1 MKHIPQDNIERQDKA
16 TAYYDK
22 FSRVYDVFSSKA
34 YYHKAR
40 LRAVKELR
48 LTKGKTVLNVPVGT
62 GQNFEYFQ
70 QYLGNSGLIV
80 GVDISS
86 GMLDKARI
94 KIDKNQWSNIT
105 LLNQNVISL
114 GPDLVSKFLDQN
126 SVDGFDAI
134 LCDLGLSGFPQW
146 EEVID
151 SLISMLAPTGRISI
165 MDWYIEGP
173 SLRGSFVK
181 WIGKGEVNRPIWQ
194 YLETKVTD
202 FTVDASFNRGG
213 IFVASGTRKVHY

>member
-1 MKHIPQDNIERQDKA
+1 MFRNKTEQQDKV

-22 FSRVYDVFSSKA
+22 FSTVYDVFSSKA

-40 LRAVKELR
+40 LQAVKELR

-62 GQNFEYFQ
+62 GQNFDYLQ
-70 QYLGNSGLIV
+70 QHLSGSGLIV

-105 LLNQNVISL
+105 LLNQNVINL
-114 GPDLVSKFLDQN
+114 GPNLVSKYFDQN
-126 SVDGFDAI
+126 GVDGFDAI
-134 LCDLGLSGFPQW
+134 LCDLGLSGFPRW
-146 EEVID
+146 KEVID
-151 SLISMLAPTGRISI
+151 TLVSMLVPTGRISI
-165 MDWYIEGP
+165 MDWYIEKP

-181 WIGKGEVNRPIWQ
+181 WVGKGEVNRPIWQ
-194 YLETKVTD
+194 YLKTKVGD
-202 FTVDASFNRGG
+202 FNVDATFNRGG
-213 IFVASGTRKVHY
+213 IFVAAGTRKDDD